1 MAWPTKEQKQEARK
15 KMIEGQAAPTLDMN
29 ALASLIKDATIEAT
43 ADIRNDL
50 NELRGR
56 LDRTE
61 TATPRFV
68 AMEKPESLTE
78 ARRAAFTSGEG
89 EGGLNYPITSDGERV
104 DMRFMKCR
112 FKSGDVVRINPTVAR
127 DGFPREGDPFP
138 DKFEVSTSGKKRIT
152 SDWRKWAGLFPDQ
165 PESGGQFPRNVL
177 WGDLLTLVK
186 NGGEGVVKSRPF
198 LGKLGLWKLKVRVK
212 GLTDRAGDG
221 FYEQELMSA

>member
-15 KMIEGQAAPTLDMN
+15 KMAETQAAPALDMN

-43 ADIRNDL
+43 ADIRNEL
-50 NELRGR
+50 TELRGR

-68 AMEKPESLTE
+68 AMEKPESLIET
-78 ARRAAFTSGEG
+78 RRAAFAQGGG
-89 EGGLNYPITSDGERV
+89 EGGLNYPVTSDGERV
-104 DMRFMKCR
+104 DMRFVKCR
-112 FKSGDVVRINPTVAR
+112 FKSGDVVRINPAVAR
-127 DGFPREGDPFP
+127 VGFPLEGDPFP
-138 DKFEVSTSGKKRIT
+138 DKFEIDTKGKKRIT

-177 WGDLLTLVK
+177 WGDLLTRIK

-198 LGKLGLWKLKVRVK
+198 LGKLGFWKLKVRVK